1 MGPFGWCAGDC
12 DQDSDCRDSLICL
25 QRSGT
30 ENSTTIPGCIGTAQ
44 GDIDYCIEEV
54 VIPVN
59 SEADGEQPVR
69 FCLGEY
75 CWQQVGSTMTSKFVG
90 DRFGDKVKLDLSGG
104 RFSVSASRSSESGY
118 FESGTVKVYDEED
131 GNFTRVGQE
140 LYGFV
145 TGDRCQGVL
154 SGDGRRLAVYTR
166 KRDNDTG
173 RVWIYELQ
181 NGRWVEI
188 WEVLGQ
194 SEGERFGSSV
204 ALNTDGSIVAVGAPF
219 AHNKQ
224 GAVRVY
230 AEQNGNWSQLGTE
243 IVGQFRDGKL
253 GWDVAFASNELR
265 LVAGQKSDDNNNN
278 LGRSGQVRIFQYS
291 GSNVNATGSF
301 EQFGQT
307 ILDDNPGDDFGWT
320 VAISAS
326 GTVVAAGARNH
337 DGAGQTNSGQI
348 KAHSYFDDGIWSEIN
363 GTDNIGDN
371 ANDQLMT
378 LAMNA
383 KGDRIA
389 AGSGQGDVGLGYIRV
404 YNNSSAG
411 GWEQIGGKLA
421 GSEDN
426 ENFGSDISM
435 SADGKRLLVG
445 SPARDNNSI
454 SARIR
459 LFELIDK

>member
-1 MGPFGWCAGDC
+1 MGPFGRCAGDC
-12 DQDSDCRDSLICL
+12 DQDSDCRDSLICF
-25 QRSGT
+25 QRSGID
-30 ENSTTIPGCIGTAQ
+30 NATIPGCIGTAEE
-44 GDIDYCIEEV
+44 DVDYCIE
-54 VIPVN
+54 
-59 SEADGEQPVR
+59 PVR
-69 FCLGEY
+69 YCLGEN
-75 CWQQVGSTMTSKFVG
+75 CWQQVGSTMTSNFAG
-90 DRFGDKVKLDLSGG
+90 DQFGDKVKLDLSGG

-131 GNFTRVGQE
+131 GNFVRVGQE
-140 LYGFV
+140 LYGFAA
-145 TGDRCQGVL
+145 GDRCRGVL

-181 NGRWVEI
+181 NGKWVEI
-188 WEVLGQ
+188 WKVLGQ

-204 ALNTDGSIVAVGAPF
+204 ALNTDGSIVAVGVPF
-219 AHNKQ
+219 AYDKQ
-224 GAVRVY
+224 GAIRVY
-230 AEQNGNWSQLGTE
+230 AERNGNWSQLGSE

-253 GWDVAFASNELR
+253 GWDVAFASNALIF
-265 LVAGQKSDDNNNN
+265 VAGQKSDDNSNNS
-278 LGRSGQVRIFQYS
+278 GRSGQTRIFQYT
-291 GSNVNATGSF
+291 GSNVTVTGSF
-301 EQFGQT
+301 EQFGQA
-307 ILDDNPGDDFGWT
+307 ILGDNPGDDFGWT

-337 DGAGQTNSGQI
+337 DGEGRFASGQI
-348 KAHSYFDDGIWSEIN
+348 KTHAYGGGDVWSEII
-363 GTDNIGDN
+363 GSEIIGDN
-371 ANDQLMT
+371 AIDQLMT

-389 AGSGQGDVGLGYIRV
+389 AGTGRGDEGLGYVRV
-404 YNNSSAG
+404 YDNASAN

-445 SPARDNNSI
+445 SPAKNNNSI
-454 SARIR
+454 PGRIR
-459 LFELIDK
+459 LFELVDK

>member
-1 MGPFGWCAGDC
+1 MGPFGRCAGDC
-12 DQDSDCRDSLICL
+12 DQDSDCRDSLICFR
-25 QRSGT
+25 RSGN
-30 ENSTTIPGCIGTAQ
+30 ENATIPGCIGTAEE
-44 GDIDYCIEEV
+44 DVDYCIEEV
-54 VIPVN
+54 MVPVN
-59 SEADGEQPVR
+59 GEQPLR
-69 FCLGEY
+69 YCLGEN
-75 CWQQVGSTMTSKFVG
+75 CWQQVGSTMMSNFAG

-140 LYGFV
+140 LYGFAA
-145 TGDRCQGVL
+145 GDRCRGVL
-154 SGDGRRLAVYTR
+154 SGNGQRLAVYTR

-188 WEVLGQ
+188 WKVLGQ

-204 ALNTDGSIVAVGAPF
+204 ALNTDGSIVAVGVPF
-219 AHNKQ
+219 AYNKQ

-230 AEQNGNWSQLGTE
+230 VERNGNWSQLGTE

-253 GWDVAFASNELR
+253 GWDVAFASDALM

-278 LGRSGQVRIFQYS
+278 SGRSGQVRVFQYS
-291 GSNVNATGSF
+291 ESSVNVTGSF
-301 EQFGQT
+301 EQFGEA
-307 ILDDNPGDDFGWT
+307 ILGDNPGDDFGWT
-320 VAISAS
+320 VAISAL

-337 DGAGQTNSGQI
+337 DGSGRFNSGQI
-348 KAHSYFDDGIWSEIN
+348 TAHSYVGGDVWSEIKGN
-363 GTDNIGDN
+363 DIIGDN

-383 KGDRIA
+383 DGDRIA
-389 AGSGQGDVGLGYIRV
+389 AGAGQGDEGLGYIRV
-404 YNNSSAG
+404 YDNASAN

-454 SARIR
+454 PARIL
-459 LFELIDK
+459 LFELVDE